1 MTLDKLQFLPEP
13 RPALEWAVA
22 LLGRDP
28 VVGLWGESLL
38 RQARPPHTPTQAGR
52 PHSFRLQLSVCIGI
66 VFPSSRAKTASH
78 LCDLSLA
85 DERAQ
90 VLAGCQRGEV
100 FPHAHGG
107 IQEKALASR

>member
-22 LLGRDP
+22 LLGCDP
-28 VVGLWGESLL
+28 MVGLWGESLL
-38 RQARPPHTPTQAGR
+38 CQARPRTLRLRQAALIL
-52 PHSFRLQLSVCIGI
+52 SASNSVCIGI

-90 VLAGCQRGEV
+90 VLAGSQRGEV